1 MDRHIPQRRGK
12 LGKIFVLSLNPSQGP
27 WVCLGD
33 FNYIVNAKEKYG
45 GVKGGTSTSN
55 YLKEIMFDLGAIDLG
70 YSGNKFT
77 WAKGRWGSAA
87 IKERLDKGLASISW
101 RLVFTKASV
110 QHLGALNADHL
121 PILLDTN
128 LDDCFSCHPFR
139 FEAAWIQDE
148 RCQEVIEQA
157 WNTEMWVSQLSRLC
171 KKQATTREALL
182 SPNSFLGVVSA
193 RNKEDNELD
202 SLRMLITLEA
212 IWFIRN
218 QLLHNAIHIDIMEAS
233 QLIKK
238 RTLEYAKTL
247 SKEKTIS
254 KDKSVNGWEAP
265 EDGWIK
271 INVDAA
277 VTENATALL
286 MVARNKNGEVR
297 VLKEKSYVGYGDCL
311 ALFSKCHAWYV
322 VLFSL

>member
-171 KKQATTREALL
+171 KKQATTREAL
-182 SPNSFLGVVSA
+182 
-193 RNKEDNELD
+193 RNPSSEENNRLETGLQNELNEWLYR
-202 SLRMLITLEA
+202 SEVLWR
-212 IWFIRN
+212 
-218 QLLHNAIHIDIMEAS
+218 Q
-233 QLIKK
+233 
-238 RTLEYAKTL
+238 
-247 SKEKTIS
+247 
-254 KDKSVNGWEAP
+254 KSRELW
-265 EDGWIK
+265 
-271 INVDAA
+271 
-277 VTENATALL
+277 
-286 MVARNKNGEVR
+286 
-297 VLKEKSYVGYGDCL
+297 LKEGDRNSRFFHL
-311 ALFSKCHAWYV
+311 STIVRRRRNTIEAVKNNAGD
-322 VLFSL
+322 